1 MPPPMMG
8 QGGRFP
14 PPGFGGRP
22 VPPPPPPPPPPPGE
36 TPEKR
41 RERIL
46 RARRSIDARWLPKVP
61 EVAKFDFEN
70 FKNSYEDGKP
80 GYAIEVLVGPPNM
93 GAQIRA
99 EDEKRMGLNHSAQ
112 YAWFAAQDLFD
123 EWREVAHTWTGT
135 SSKDTISKDTTM
147 KDVTSV
153 SKQRRLDPMLE
164 ARSQS
169 DNVFIHRVRI
179 QSMPVHGY
187 LQRLLGD
194 PRRRF
199 CYRTFFQPFTT
210 LVYFQP
216 KMKEI
221 LALLE
226 EKWSDKENQEDSKDS
241 GAGQVSTPTGA
252 VDTHHIP
259 PASSP
264 AADDQPTH
272 DCESETRPTNDN
284 DDDDMNSVKSE
295 DDSTAEKMNQIMD
308 SIEALRDMRCY
319 VEFVDREIMPH
330 YNFLKGSKARRVAFH
345 DLWCLYDVGGLVYSP
360 ITREEDDSYQNIWRV
375 YRVRGPEPFNSYYP
389 PWQRQQDTDGFDV
402 DPGTCFTV
410 FCYHIGHDGSS
421 YGAVR
426 RKFNIDAFPGERD
439 IQSLDAYPLR
449 FVENHEQILQN
460 LKDQGR
466 RYQHALD
473 ERHQAYNN
481 WSLAMNPQEDSDS
494 DSEDDNRR
502 RKQSRHP
509 VAAEF
514 IESQVIV
521 DLEEAFRAN
530 PSWRS
535 KFHKPS
541 LSKYSPVE
549 TRPESWPKQVW
560 NDKSRSELLYSI
572 PELLQYDDGVDIRKR
587 RENIL
592 NADSFLLNRSKGSRV
607 ERPGHSSMDLRDEDL
622 ALLPK
627 RLFAYT
633 LRERKFVA
641 IDVNYLRPILRE
653 EGVFTRLMIWKDY
666 KDIVRGLVSSHFQKK
681 ELERLYAVNAIE
693 GLSQDLI
700 QGKGK
705 GLVLLLH
712 GAPGVGKTATA
723 EAVAMEN
730 NKPLFAMTCG
740 DLGLTASEVESS
752 LTDMFRLAH
761 KWDCVLLLDEADV
774 FLSQRSRFDM
784 KRNALV
790 SVFLRVLEYYNG
802 LLFLTTN
809 RVGTIDEAFK
819 SRIHLSLYYPPL
831 DLTQTREIF
840 RLNINKLHDIE
851 RQRSELTKK
860 PRLIIKEDD
869 IIRFAEEHYR
879 HPVSDSGRWNGRQIR
894 NAFQIASGLAYYHFA
909 TQSQTSASPEGNL
922 QDAPV
927 LDSSLFRKVQHA
939 TQNFDKYMRETRGW
953 TDADLSHLLGER
965 SDHMRNNRFPQA
977 SGPSTQQ
984 TVPDV
989 FGEPPPAS
997 REGFPSGSSYLSG
1010 HSQGGSFP
1018 HTPVTPRSYAQHD
1031 SGTQIPS
1038 HMSHQS
1044 MQQQR
1049 AADSMSPYNSAPFNA
1064 QAQAQQ
1070 MQPNVQMNQ
1079 GNNFGP
1085 ASTARPTM
1093 FGTMS
1098 PQHNA
1103 GYGIPHTGSPYTSS
1117 LNAQPGQSQWHAGSS
1132 QNMEGWA
1139 SHSPGMPQTRSHENE
1154 EEQSLY

>member
-1 MPPPMMG
+1 MVPHPNGPA
-8 QGGRFP
+8 
-14 PPGFGGRP
+14 
-22 VPPPPPPPPPPPGE
+22 PPPPPAPPVE

-46 RARRSIDARWLPKVP
+46 RARRSIEARWHPKVP

-70 FKNSYEDGKP
+70 FKNVNEDGRP
-80 GYAIEVLVGPPNM
+80 DYAIEVLVGPPNM

-99 EDEKRMGLNHSAQ
+99 ENERRRGLNRSAQ
-112 YAWFAAQDLFD
+112 YAWFAAQDIFD
-123 EWREVAHTWTGT
+123 EWTQVAQHWKNTN
-135 SSKDTISKDTTM
+135 SKDTPT
-147 KDVTSV
+147 KDVIAA
-153 SKQRRLDPMLE
+153 SKQRRLGTMTE
-164 ARSQS
+164 APSQS
-169 DNVFIHRVRI
+169 DNMFMHRIRI

-194 PRRRF
+194 PRRRV
-199 CYRTFFQPFTT
+199 CYRTFFQPFTA
-210 LVYFQP
+210 LIYFQP

-226 EKWSDKENQEDSKDS
+226 NKWGDKAHGEEGKDS
-241 GAGQVSTPTGA
+241 GVGQGSKLTEAIETPADLPMTDEQSTKDRT
-252 VDTHHIP
+252 
-259 PASSP
+259 
-264 AADDQPTH
+264 
-272 DCESETRPTNDN
+272 SEARTTNET
-284 DDDDMNSVKSE
+284 DDDDISSVKSE
-295 DDSTAEKMNQIMD
+295 DDSTTERMNQIMD

-330 YNFLKGSKARRVAFH
+330 YNFLKGNKARRVAFH

-360 ITREEDDSYQNIWRV
+360 ITRGENDSYQDIWRV
-375 YRVRGPEPFNSYYP
+375 YRVRGPEPFVSYYP
-389 PWQRQQDTDGFDV
+389 PWQGQQETDGFDV
-402 DPGTCFTV
+402 EPGTSFSV

-426 RKFNIDAFPGERD
+426 RKFDIESFQGERD
-439 IQSLDAYPLR
+439 IQSLEAFPLR
-449 FVENHEQILQN
+449 FVENHQQLLETRKEQGL
-460 LKDQGR
+460 
-466 RYQHALD
+466 RYQHALN

-481 WSLAMNPQEDSDS
+481 WSLAMNPQDDSDS
-494 DSEDDNRR
+494 DSEDERHKK
-502 RKQSRHP
+502 KQSRHP
-509 VAAEF
+509 VLAEF

-541 LSKYSPVE
+541 LSKYSPLE
-549 TRPESWPKQVW
+549 TRPDNWPKQVW
-560 NDKSRSELLYSI
+560 HDKSRTNLLYSI
-572 PELLQYDDGVDIRKR
+572 PELLQFDDGVDIRKR

-592 NADSFLLNRSKGSRV
+592 TEDSFLLNRSKGSRW
-607 ERPGHSSMDLRDEDL
+607 ERTGHSSMDLRDEDL
-622 ALLPK
+622 PLLPK

-681 ELERLYAVNAIE
+681 ELERLYSDNAIE

-840 RLNINKLHDIE
+840 RLNINKLHEIE

-860 PRLIIKEDD
+860 PQLIIKEDD
-869 IIRFAEEHYR
+869 IIRFAEEHYKN
-879 HPVSDSGRWNGRQIR
+879 PVTDSGRWNGRQIR

-909 TQSQTSASPEGNL
+909 TQSQISTSPEDNVQG
-922 QDAPV
+922 APV

-977 SGPSTQQ
+977 SAPSTQQ

-1010 HSQGGSFP
+1010 HRQGGSFP
-1018 HTPVTPRSYAQHD
+1018 HTPVTPRSFAQHET
-1031 SGTQIPS
+1031 GTQIPS
-1038 HMSHQS
+1038 HMPHQT
-1044 MQQQR
+1044 MHQQR
-1049 AADSMSPYNSAPFNA
+1049 TAESISPYNSVPFNA

-1070 MQPNVQMNQ
+1070 MQPNTQMNQ
-1079 GNNFGP
+1079 NNSFGP
-1085 ASTARPTM
+1085 ASTARSPM
-1093 FGTMS
+1093 FSTMS

-1103 GYGIPHTGSPYTSS
+1103 GYGIHHTGPPYTSN
-1117 LNAQPGQSQWHAGSS
+1117 LNAQPGQPHWHGGHSQG
-1132 QNMEGWA
+1132 MEGWA
-1139 SHSPGMPQTRSHENE
+1139 SHSPGMPQTRSHESE